1 MKLTPIDLQQ
11 KSFRKLRLGGV
22 DEKEV
27 RAFLEACASEMED
40 LIRKLHQQDEELRR
54 RESRI
59 DELRAREH
67 LLQQT
72 LTTAQRLA
80 EEVKEHARKEAQIVL
95 SEAEL
100 QGEKVVQNAQQK
112 RLQLIKEI
120 DDLKRTRQTFVQ
132 QLSSLLDTHKALL
145 DSARGEPAAAPGA
158 ASVDPSTQSGHP
170 ASATHCTVTTCA
182 ARRRAAVR
190 GVPASRATG
199 TPHPA
204 PPRRDAD
211 GSPAPKSG

>member
-11 KSFRKLRLGGV
+11 KSFRKLRLGGL

-27 RAFLEACASEMED
+27 RAFLELCSSEMED
-40 LIRKLHQQDEELRR
+40 LIRKLHKQDEELRR
-54 RESRI
+54 LVARI
-59 DELRAREH
+59 EELRSREH

-120 DDLKRTRQTFVQ
+120 DDLKRARQVFVQ
-132 QLSSLLDTHKALL
+132 S
-145 DSARGEPAAAPGA
+145 EE
-158 ASVDPSTQSGHP
+158 
-170 ASATHCTVTTCA
+170 
-182 ARRRAAVR
+182 RRV
-190 GVPASRATG
+190 GKESRS
-199 TPHPA
+199 
-204 PPRRDAD
+204 R
-211 GSPAPKSG
+211 

>member
-1 MKLTPIDLQQ
+1 MKLTPLDLQQ
-11 KSFRKLRLGGV
+11 KSFKRGRLGGL

-27 RAFLEACASEMED
+27 RAFLELCASEMED

-59 DELRAREH
+59 EELRSREH

-72 LTTAQRLA
+72 LTTAQKLA
-80 EEVKEHARKEAQIVL
+80 EEVKENARKEAQIAV

-100 QGEKVVQNAQQK
+100 QGEKIVQAAQQK

-145 DSARGEPAAAPGA
+145 DSARGEPATAAGAAP
-158 ASVDPSTQSGHP
+158 VDDNVSFL
-170 ASATHCTVTTCA
+170 
-182 ARRRAAVR
+182 
-190 GVPASRATG
+190 
-199 TPHPA
+199 A
-204 PPRRDAD
+204 PPTKRAD
-211 GSPAPKSG
+211 TKK

>member
-1 MKLTPIDLQQ
+1 MKLTPLDLQQ
-11 KSFRKLRLGGV
+11 KTFKKGRLGGL

-27 RAFLEACASEMED
+27 RAFLELCASEMED

-59 DELRAREH
+59 EELRSREH

-72 LTTAQRLA
+72 LTTAQKLA
-80 EEVKEHARKEAQIVL
+80 EEVKENARKEAQIAV

-100 QGEKVVQNAQQK
+100 QGEKIVQAAQQK

-145 DSARGEPAAAPGA
+145 DSARGEPATAAGAAP
-158 ASVDPSTQSGHP
+158 VDDNVSFL
-170 ASATHCTVTTCA
+170 
-182 ARRRAAVR
+182 
-190 GVPASRATG
+190 
-199 TPHPA
+199 A
-204 PPRRDAD
+204 PPTKRAD
-211 GSPAPKSG
+211 TKK

>member
-11 KSFRKLRLGGV
+11 KAFRKLRLGGV

-27 RAFLEACASEMED
+27 RAFLELCASEMED

-59 DELRAREH
+59 EELRSREH

-80 EEVKEHARKEAQIVL
+80 EEVKENARKEAQIAV

-100 QGEKVVQNAQQK
+100 QGEKIVQAAQNK

-145 DSARGEPAAAPGA
+145 ESARGEPPAAPGTP
-158 ASVDPSTQSGHP
+158 VDDNVSFL
-170 ASATHCTVTTCA
+170 
-182 ARRRAAVR
+182 
-190 GVPASRATG
+190 
-199 TPHPA
+199 A
-204 PPRRDAD
+204 PPTKRAD
-211 GSPAPKSG
+211 TKK

>member
-1 MKLTPIDLQQ
+1 
-11 KSFRKLRLGGV
+11 
-22 DEKEV
+22 
-27 RAFLEACASEMED
+27 MED

-158 ASVDPSTQSGHP
+158 APVDDNVSFLAPTRRSSRPSRITYSRR
-170 ASATHCTVTTCA
+170 ASARISRQRSRHSAQIVPCA
-182 ARRRAAVR
+182 LLNTPSGLRQNEQSRPVVFGEADC
-190 GVPASRATG
+190 VP
-199 TPHPA
+199 
-204 PPRRDAD
+204 
-211 GSPAPKSG
+211 

>member
-72 LTTAQRLA
+72 LTTAHRLA

-132 QLSSLLDTHKALL
+132 QMSSLLDTHKALL

-158 ASVDPSTQSGHP
+158 APVDDNVSFL
-170 ASATHCTVTTCA
+170 
-182 ARRRAAVR
+182 
-190 GVPASRATG
+190 
-199 TPHPA
+199 A
-204 PPRRDAD
+204 PPTHRAD
-211 GSPAPKSG
+211 TNKSPSEPDHLLAACLGQVFAAEVEALGAD

>member
-1 MKLTPIDLQQ
+1 MKLTPLDLQQ
-11 KSFRKLRLGGV
+11 KSFRKLRLGGL
-22 DEKEV
+22 DKEDV
-27 RAFLEACASEMED
+27 RAFLELCASEMED

-59 DELRAREH
+59 EELRSREH

-72 LTTAQRLA
+72 LTTAQKLA
-80 EEVKEHARKEAQIVL
+80 EEVKENARKEAQIAV

-100 QGEKVVQNAQQK
+100 QGEKIVQAAQQK

-145 DSARGEPAAAPGA
+145 DSARGEPATAAGAAP
-158 ASVDPSTQSGHP
+158 VDDNVSFL
-170 ASATHCTVTTCA
+170 
-182 ARRRAAVR
+182 
-190 GVPASRATG
+190 
-199 TPHPA
+199 A
-204 PPRRDAD
+204 PPTKRAD
-211 GSPAPKSG
+211 TKK

>member
-1 MKLTPIDLQQ
+1 LTMKLTPLDLQQ
-11 KSFRKLRLGGV
+11 KSFRKLRLGGL

-27 RAFLEACASEMED
+27 RAFLELCASEMED

-59 DELRAREH
+59 EELRSREH

-72 LTTAQRLA
+72 LTTAQKLA
-80 EEVKEHARKEAQIVL
+80 EEVKENARKEAQIAV

-100 QGEKVVQNAQQK
+100 QGEKIVQAAQQK

-145 DSARGEPAAAPGA
+145 DSARGEPATAAGAAP
-158 ASVDPSTQSGHP
+158 VDDNVSFL
-170 ASATHCTVTTCA
+170 
-182 ARRRAAVR
+182 
-190 GVPASRATG
+190 
-199 TPHPA
+199 A
-204 PPRRDAD
+204 PPTKRAD
-211 GSPAPKSG
+211 TKK

>member
-67 LLQQT
+67 LLQQR
-72 LTTAQRLA
+72 LT

-158 ASVDPSTQSGHP
+158 APVDDNVSFL
-170 ASATHCTVTTCA
+170 
-182 ARRRAAVR
+182 
-190 GVPASRATG
+190 
-199 TPHPA
+199 A
-204 PPRRDAD
+204 PPTKRAD
-211 GSPAPKSG
+211 TKK

>member
-1 MKLTPIDLQQ
+1 MKLTPLDLQQ
-11 KSFRKLRLGGV
+11 KVFRKLRLGGV

-27 RAFLEACASEMED
+27 RAFLELCASEMED

-59 DELRAREH
+59 EELRSREH

-72 LTTAQRLA
+72 LTTAQRLS
-80 EEVKEHARKEAQIVL
+80 EEVKESARKEAQIAV

-100 QGEKVVQNAQQK
+100 QGEKIVQAAQNK

-145 DSARGEPAAAPGA
+145 ESARGDPPATP
-158 ASVDPSTQSGHP
+158 
-170 ASATHCTVTTCA
+170 
-182 ARRRAAVR
+182 
-190 GVPASRATG
+190 G
-199 TPHPA
+199 TPVDDNVSFLA
-204 PPRRDAD
+204 PPTKRAD
-211 GSPAPKSG
+211 TKK